1 MSGLRRCFGDKINEN
16 QMTPCSTPSQGN
28 LSKGCRIISKSWTL
42 TFQLNMSK
50 LSKLKLLNGPKIS
63 NFDYR
68 KPSFQVVLKRLELR
82 FIQLLRSPFL
92 MRPFNIL
99 GRDFPEPKKIQI
111 LRHQKKN
118 ICQRNDEATIKLGL
132 SEILYSVFPRVLSP

>member
-1 MSGLRRCFGDKINEN
+1 
-16 QMTPCSTPSQGN
+16 MTPGSTPSQGN

-99 GRDFPEPKKIQI
+99 GRDFPEPKKNPNSATSE
-111 LRHQKKN
+111 KN

-132 SEILYSVFPRVLSP
+132 SEIWFSVVSRVLSPLSALIFFSK